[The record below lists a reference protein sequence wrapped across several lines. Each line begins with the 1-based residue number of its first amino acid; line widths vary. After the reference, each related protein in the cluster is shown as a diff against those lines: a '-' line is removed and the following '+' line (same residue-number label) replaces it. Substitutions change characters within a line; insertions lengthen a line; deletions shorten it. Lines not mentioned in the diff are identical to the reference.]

1 MVIRYLHQIMLTKL
15 NDTISFSLLPLFSAL
30 FIAVGMPLLHP
41 VLHSHSENYLI
52 ISEHCGGH
60 IFAFADEDHER
71 NCPICDFLATS
82 QLYDAGMEPIIAE
95 IKPADKIA
103 SIKNVFLA
111 KTHPLQIEPRAPPV
125 DNT

>member
-1 MVIRYLHQIMLTKL
+1 MLPKL
-15 NDTISFSLLPLFSAL
+15 TDTIFFSLLPLFSSL
-30 FIAVGMPLLHP
+30 FIAVGMPLFHP
-41 VLHSHSENYLI
+41 ILHSHSENHYI
-52 ISEHCGGH
+52 ISEHCDEH
-60 IFAFADEDHER
+60 ISAFADEDHER
-71 NCPICDFLATS
+71 NCSICDFLATS

-95 IKPADKIA
+95 NKPADKIA